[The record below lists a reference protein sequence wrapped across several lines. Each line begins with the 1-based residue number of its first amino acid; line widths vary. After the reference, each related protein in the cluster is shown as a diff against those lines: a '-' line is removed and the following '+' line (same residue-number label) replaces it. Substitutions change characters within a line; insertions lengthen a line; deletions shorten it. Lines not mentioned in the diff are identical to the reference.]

1 MRVCLVCMRSPIRS
15 SCCWPPPQP
24 RPAPCAARSIAHG
37 VIPTRWGARRIRTAP
52 ATRGARH
59 GAAAASASFAAATTS
74 ATATADLD
82 HIVSARPAL
91 LASATNYV
99 HLHHVWL
106 GGTIS
111 HFYQVMSLHLVGF
124 MNSCT
129 HQRLNQIISDNKCF
143 FRKYIYWGRCI

>member
-1 MRVCLVCMRSPIRS
+1 MRVYLVCLRSP
-15 SCCWPPPQP
+15 PVVFYLPPQP

-74 ATATADLD
+74 ATATADL
-82 HIVSARPAL
+82 VPARPAL
-91 LASATNYV
+91 LASATYYV
-99 HLHHVWL
+99 HHVWL

-111 HFYQVMSLHLVGF
+111 LCHFYQVIEF
-124 MNSCT
+124 T
-129 HQRLNQIISDNKCF
+129 
-143 FRKYIYWGRCI
+143 FRFSRVHKLMYSSG